1 MFTQRM
7 RRLSRSSHVGV
18 ICAFIISG
26 TNTSGV
32 SSATTPAKPGGAT
45 PITVI
50 GVVLMVTV

>member
-1 MFTQRM
+1 MFTQRE

-50 GVVLMVTV
+50 VVVLMVRV